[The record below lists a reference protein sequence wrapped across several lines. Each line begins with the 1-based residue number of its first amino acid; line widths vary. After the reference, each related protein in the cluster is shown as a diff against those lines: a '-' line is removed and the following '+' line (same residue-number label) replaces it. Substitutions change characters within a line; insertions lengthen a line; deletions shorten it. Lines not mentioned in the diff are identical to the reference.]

1 MAERPAPA
9 AIARALEGSALNLA
23 LGQIG
28 DRWTVLV
35 ILMAFLGVKRFD
47 DLRAR
52 LNIPR
57 QTLALRLRQLVA
69 QGVLKAVPYQARPP
83 RREYRLTAMGRALY
97 PHALM
102 NWRWEQRWG
111 RHPLGLPDRLVHAVC
126 GHTFM
131 PKLVCATCDGA
142 MTPAD
147 IDIALRIDA
156 APPAEIP
163 GSTSARSLR
172 WAGRLGGMTTRAQR
186 DAQHL
191 GLRMDRWAV
200 LTLSCV
206 MLGCHRFDAL
216 HQALGIGTSVLAG
229 RLALMCD
236 AKLLTKEIDRG
247 DARRYV
253 YRLTPSSRELLDY
266 VFTLSRWAT
275 DHLPGAD
282 DTIVVTHRAC
292 GHRVLPKVVCDA
304 CGAEVEPAQVRF
316 EFDPANADSQNSFAP
331 DIFGL
336 LS

>member
-1 MAERPAPA
+1 MAEHPAPA

-23 LGQIG
+23 LRRVG
-28 DRWTVLV
+28 DRWTILV

-47 DLRAR
+47 DLRTR

-57 QTLALRLRQLVA
+57 QTLALRLKQLVA
-69 QGVLKAVPYQARPP
+69 QGVLKAVAYQARPP

-126 GHTFM
+126 GHAFM
-131 PKLVCATCDGA
+131 PRLVCAACGGA

-147 IDIALRIDA
+147 IDIALRIDVASPGA
-156 APPAEIP
+156 APGGVPP
-163 GSTSARSLR
+163 RSRR
-172 WAGRLGGMTTRAQR
+172 WAGRLGGVSTRAQR
-186 DAQHL
+186 HAQHL

-216 HQALGIGTSVLAG
+216 RQALGIGTSVLAG

-236 AKLLTKEIDRG
+236 AKLLTKETDRG

-253 YRLTPSSRELLDY
+253 YRLTPASRELLDY

-292 GHRVLPKVVCDA
+292 GHRVLTRVVCDA
-304 CGAEVEPAQVRF
+304 CGAEVEPGKVRF
-316 EFDPANADSQNSFAP
+316 EFDSANPTPHNSLA
-331 DIFGL
+331 
-336 LS
+336 